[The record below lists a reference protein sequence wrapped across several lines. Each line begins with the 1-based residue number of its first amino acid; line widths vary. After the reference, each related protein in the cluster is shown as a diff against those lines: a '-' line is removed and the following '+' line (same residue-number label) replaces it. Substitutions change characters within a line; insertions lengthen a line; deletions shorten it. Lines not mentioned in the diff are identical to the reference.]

1 MSLKGF
7 LQILSRIGSK
17 DRIRMYLLI
26 IFGIVCAVGIGSS
39 YFMGPDNPVEEAA
52 EEVIEDMIE
61 VEIQLP
67 DEPPMRGYIDL
78 SPRTPEGKKPK
89 YINND

>member
-1 MSLKGF
+1 MH
-7 LQILSRIGSK
+7 
-17 DRIRMYLLI
+17 LLI

-39 YFMGPDNPVEEAA
+39 YFLGPDNPVEEAA

-61 VEIQLP
+61 IEIQLP
-67 DEPPMRGYIDL
+67 DQPPIRGYIDL
-78 SPRTPEGKKPK
+78 SPKSPENKKPK